1 MSKINN
7 NVEIGK
13 IQKVDSKT
21 EKTENIEPQQKKEE
35 SSIKDFSNP
44 KAEAL
49 GRSQVKSNDNLKADV
64 AFGMAHPETIKNADK
79 LFNIAFS
86 GLQSGN
92 NPDPDAYAKAC
103 AIATSGDS
111 RELLSK

>member
-13 IQKVDSKT
+13 VQKVDSKI
-21 EKTENIEPQQKKEE
+21 EKTENIEPQSKREE

-49 GRSQVKSNDNLKADV
+49 GRSQVKSTDNLQADV
-64 AFGMAHPETIKNADK
+64 AFGMAHPEAIKSADK
-79 LFNIAFS
+79 LFNLSFS
-86 GLQSGN
+86 GLQADN
-92 NPDPDAYAKAC
+92 DPDAYIKAC
-103 AIATSGDS
+103 AIATSDDS
-111 RELLSK
+111 KALLSK

>member
-13 IQKVDSKT
+13 IQKVDSKI
-21 EKTENIEPQQKKEE
+21 EKTENVEPQQKIEE

-49 GRSQVKSNDNLKADV
+49 GRSQVNSNDNLQADV

-86 GLQSGN
+86 GLNSGN
-92 NPDPDAYAKAC
+92 DPDAYAKAC
-103 AIATSGDS
+103 AIATSNDS
-111 RELLSK
+111 KELLSK